1 MKTFLNTTTLN
12 TTTRNKTMHSRFAR
26 LTAFLLLFSV
36 IQLPVMGQD
45 ISAFYDAVDTFMAA
59 HVDDAG
65 LVDYAAA
72 SENPEALNSL
82 VAMITSLDRGAL
94 SESDEKAYLINAYN
108 VLVIKNV
115 VDNYPT
121 NSPLEVAGFFDRTKY
136 DVSGTSYTLNELEK
150 GDLFNAY
157 PDARLHFVLV
167 CAAIGCPELITE
179 AYRGNTLE
187 DMLDVR
193 TRAVLN
199 NDKHVS
205 TDASSKKHNVS
216 ELFTWYKKDFTEGGT
231 DVIGYINQYRETPLE
246 SDFKLGTI
254 TYNWQLNDVKKK
266 L

>member
-1 MKTFLNTTTLN
+1 MKTFLNTTLQYTSL
-12 TTTRNKTMHSRFAR
+12 KSRLAR
-26 LTAFLLLFSV
+26 ISVFLFLLPFTY
-36 IQLPVMGQD
+36 LPVMGQD
-45 ISAFYDAVDTFMAA
+45 INAFYDAVDEFMAA
-59 HVDDAG
+59 HVDESG

-72 SENPEALNSL
+72 KENPGALNSL
-82 VAMITSLDRGAL
+82 VDMITTLDREAL
-94 SESDEKAYLINAYN
+94 SADDEKAYLINAYN

-136 DVSGTSYTLNELEK
+136 VVSGTSYSLNELEK

-179 AYRGNTLE
+179 AYRGETL
-187 DMLDVR
+187 DNLLDVR

-199 NDKHVS
+199 SDKHVN
-205 TDASSKKHNVS
+205 TDTASKKHNVS

-231 DVIGYINQYRETPLE
+231 DVIGYINQFRDTPLD

-266 L
+266 I